1 MPRRLRRPLT
11 ALVVLVMLVLVAL
24 VGLTYPLFVFPA
36 TDEPGR
42 ADAVVVF
49 AGGDGERQTEGL
61 RLVRQG
67 VAPVLVVSDG
77 GEPDAPRARLCR
89 QRPAGVRLYCFTP
102 DPATTRG
109 EARRFAELAGREG
122 WRSLV
127 LVTSNYHVLRAG
139 LLLER
144 CYDGQVR
151 RVGTPLRNDH
161 RWETGQQL
169 AGEWLALGAAL
180 TVARSC

>member
-1 MPRRLRRPLT
+1 MRRGLLRL
-11 ALVVLVMLVLVAL
+11 LVAL
-24 VGLTYPLFVFPA
+24 VAVVAAVVVALTYRLFVFPA
-36 TDEPGR
+36 TEPPGR

-49 AGGDGERQTEGL
+49 AGGDGERQDEGL

-77 GEPDAPRARLCR
+77 GQPGSANSRLCR
-89 QRPAGVRLYCFTP
+89 ERPAGLRLVCLSP

-109 EARRFAELAGREG
+109 EARRFAALAEREG

-127 LVTSNYHVLRAG
+127 LVSSTYHVLRAG

-151 RVGTPLRNDH
+151 RVATPLRNDSS
-161 RWETGQQL
+161 WETGKQL
-169 AGEWLALGAAL
+169 AGEWLAMGAAITL
-180 TVARSC
+180 QRSC

>member
-1 MPRRLRRPLT
+1 MPRGALRLALAL
-11 ALVVLVMLVLVAL
+11 ALVAAVAL

-49 AGGDGERQTEGL
+49 AGGDGERQEEGI
-61 RLVRQG
+61 RLVREG
-67 VAPVLVVSDG
+67 VAPVLVISDG
-77 GEPDAPRARLCR
+77 GLPGSRKARLCR
-89 QRPAGVRLYCFTP
+89 ERPAGLRLVCVSP

-109 EARRFAELAGREG
+109 EARRFAELAEREG

-127 LVTSNYHVLRAG
+127 LVTSTYHVLRAG

-144 CYDGQVR
+144 CYDGRVR

-161 RWETGQQL
+161 SWETGKQL
-169 AGEWLALGAAL
+169 AGEWLALGAVL
-180 TVARSC
+180 TLQRSC

>member
-1 MPRRLRRPLT
+1 MRRGLLRL
-11 ALVVLVMLVLVAL
+11 LVVLVLVVAVVL
-24 VGLTYPLFVFPA
+24 VGLTYRLFVFPS
-36 TDEPGR
+36 TDKPGR

-49 AGGDGERQTEGL
+49 AGGDGERQQEGV
-61 RLVRQG
+61 RLVREG
-67 VAPVLVVSDG
+67 VAPALVISDG

-89 QRPAGVRLYCFTP
+89 ERPAGLRLYCLTP
-102 DPATTRG
+102 DPATTRD
-109 EARRFAELAGREG
+109 EARRFAELADREG

-144 CYDGQVR
+144 CYDGRVR

-161 RWETGQQL
+161 SWETGKQL
-169 AGEWLALGAAL
+169 AGEWVAVGAAVTL
-180 TVARSC
+180 LRSC

>member
-1 MPRRLRRPLT
+1 MPRGRLRLAL
-11 ALVVLVMLVLVAL
+11 ALVLAAAVAL
-24 VGLTYPLFVFPA
+24 AGLTYPLFVFPA

-49 AGGDGERQTEGL
+49 AGGDGERQAEGL

-67 VAPVLVVSDG
+67 VAPVLVISDG
-77 GEPDAPRARLCR
+77 GEPDVPRARLCR
-89 QRPAGVRLYCFTP
+89 QPPAGLRLYCFTP

-109 EARRFAELAGREG
+109 EARRFAELAELQG

-127 LVTSNYHVLRAG
+127 LVTSTYHIVRAG

-144 CYDGQVR
+144 CYDGGVR

-161 RWETGQQL
+161 SWETGKQL
-169 AGEWLALGAAL
+169 AGEWLALGAVL
-180 TVARSC
+180 TLQRSC